1 MLTFLNSENLRCIFC
16 LAVIAAILGLSTP
29 VQAQLKVI
37 ATTEDIASLA
47 RVVGG
52 EWVEVKGLT
61 KGYQDSHF
69 VQAKPSLMVMMHE
82 ADLLVYNGLDL
93 EVGWLPLLIQ
103 GSRNSK
109 IRFGKNGS
117 MDLSLA
123 IDPIQVPKQMVD
135 RSMGDVHPFGN
146 PHYTLDPE
154 NIKPILYYLADKFS
168 EMDPTHASEFK
179 ANRDRYVVRFEKKLE
194 EWKKR
199 LKPYSG
205 QAIVT
210 YHRTWDYFLERFELA
225 SVANVEIKPGV
236 QPTPS
241 HLATVMDIIRK
252 KKVKILLQ
260 ASYYQKRFSLLLTEK
275 TGAKLLIL
283 APGVA
288 GLEETPDTIS
298 FFDHLIKQIVEGF
311 NE

>member
-1 MLTFLNSENLRCIFC
+1 MLTFFNTRNLRRIFY
-16 LAVIAAILGLSTP
+16 LAVLGGVLGLSTP
-29 VQAQLKVI
+29 ALAQLKVV

-52 EWVEVKGLT
+52 QWVEVKSLT

-69 VQAKPSLMVMMHE
+69 VQAKPSLMVIMHE

-109 IRFGKNGS
+109 IRFGESGS

-154 NIKPILYYLADKFS
+154 NIKPLLYYLADKFS
-168 EMDPTHASEFK
+168 EMDPPHTADFK
-179 ANRDRYVVRFEKKLE
+179 ENRDRFAIRFEKKID
-194 EWKKR
+194 EWKSI
-199 LKPYSG
+199 LKPYSS
-205 QAIVT
+205 QPIVT
-210 YHRTWDYFLERFELA
+210 YHRTWDYFLKRFNLV
-225 SVANVEIKPGV
+225 SVANIEIKPGV

-241 HLATVMDIIRK
+241 HLAEVMDIIRTQ
-252 KKVKILLQ
+252 KVKILLQ
-260 ASYYQKRFSLLLTEK
+260 ASYYQKRFSLLLAEK
-275 TGAKLLIL
+275 TGAKLMVM

-288 GLEETPDTIS
+288 GLDETPDTIS
-298 FFDHLIKQIVEGF
+298 FFDHLVKQIAEGF